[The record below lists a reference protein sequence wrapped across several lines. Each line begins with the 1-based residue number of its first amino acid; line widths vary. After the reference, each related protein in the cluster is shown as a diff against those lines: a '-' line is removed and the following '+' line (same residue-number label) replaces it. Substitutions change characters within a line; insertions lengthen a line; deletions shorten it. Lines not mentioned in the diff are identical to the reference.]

1 MGWLGRVF
9 RKKEGA
15 ARQGEGVALGAL
27 GPGGT
32 GRGANEGGASRPPK
46 GRGPASRVLAA
57 ERGPVPVS
65 SGLDVL
71 VRPGAGLAYGAT
83 DGHLDLPD
91 GFNAL
96 HAPLNV
102 GIEADGMATAR
113 RAIAA
118 LEENGR
124 LDSETAELVLRVVEQ
139 ERLSTHAALLTQYA
153 TLRGQIA
160 VAEKRALAVRL
171 EELPRRAEEIRARL
185 AEIEGERAADG
196 ARAAGRGA
204 PSAGSRARDVASARA
219 ARPDAAASG
228 RPEEASPGPEPRRR
242 PSPGFGWGRG
252 PAESV
257 GADPLGRDAAAA
269 AVSA

>member
-9 RKKEGA
+9 RKKECA

-27 GPGGT
+27 GLGGA

-46 GRGPASRVLAA
+46 GRGSASRVLAA

-139 ERLSTHAALLTQYA
+139 ERLSTHAALLTQHA

-171 EELPRRAEEIRARL
+171 EELPRRAEEI
-185 AEIEGERAADG
+185 AAHCG
-196 ARAAGRGA
+196 AGRKRKKITRKKLWISTA
-204 PSAGSRARDVASARA
+204 IHLRT
-219 ARPDAAASG
+219 
-228 RPEEASPGPEPRRR
+228 
-242 PSPGFGWGRG
+242 
-252 PAESV
+252 
-257 GADPLGRDAAAA
+257 
-269 AVSA
+269 